1 MVLKSRS
8 ALVFM
13 ALRCK
18 TPTQILVEV
27 YHTMSDGLGSIGSR
41 FPYRI
46 QSTGSEIEKDHRKYC
61 HHLIRNLADDTNHC
75 RRSRK

>member
-1 MVLKSRS
+1 MFFYESKSFVWYLFMVLKSRS
-8 ALVFM
+8 ALVSM

-18 TPTQILVEV
+18 TPTPIVVEV

-46 QSTGSEIEKDHRKYC
+46 QSTVSEIQRT
-61 HHLIRNLADDTNHC
+61 IADIAII
-75 RRSRK
+75 